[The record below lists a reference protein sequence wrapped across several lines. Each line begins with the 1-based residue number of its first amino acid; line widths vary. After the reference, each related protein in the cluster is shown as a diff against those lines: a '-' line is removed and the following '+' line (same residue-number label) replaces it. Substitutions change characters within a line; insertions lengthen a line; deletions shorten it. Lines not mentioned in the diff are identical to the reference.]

1 MRKLKFLVAL
11 MTNDNDYQMEQAS
24 AAEEAA
30 RRLGVDAQIVFAGND
45 AITQSTQILRA
56 IQSSEK
62 ERPDAV
68 IFEPVGGTALPQV
81 AKAAMDAGIGWAVL
95 NRDASY
101 IAEFRRSSKVP
112 IFGVSSDQVEVGRI
126 AGRQCAVLLPRGG
139 SILYIQGPSQNVVAK
154 ERELGARETIPAKI
168 HVSILRGQWTEDS
181 AQRAVRSWL
190 SLSTSRKTTI
200 DLVLS
205 QNDAMAI
212 GARKAFQELP
222 NELEQERWLAIPY
235 LGCDGVPKTGQS
247 WVRSG
252 LLTATILTPP
262 NTGQAMEMLV
272 DALGNKRDLPA
283 RAFTVASS
291 IPPLEKLGARKGNP
305 VS

>member
-1 MRKLKFLVAL
+1 
-11 MTNDNDYQMEQAS
+11 MTNHNDYQIEQARS
-24 AAEEAA
+24 AEETA
-30 RRLGVDAQIVFAGND
+30 RKLGVDALILYADND

-56 IQSSEK
+56 IQVPEK
-62 ERPDAV
+62 DRPHAV

-81 AKAAMDAGIGWAVL
+81 AQAAVKAGIGWAVL

-101 IAEFRRSSKVP
+101 IAEFRKTSTVP
-112 IFGVSSDQVEVGRI
+112 IFGVSSDQEEVGRI
-126 AGRQCAVLLPRGG
+126 AGRQCAALLPRGG
-139 SILYIQGPSQNVVAK
+139 TILYIQGPSQNVVAK
-154 ERELGARETIPAKI
+154 EREMGLHESIPANL
-168 HVSILRGQWTEDS
+168 HFTVLRGQWTEDS

-190 SLSTSRKTTI
+190 NLSTSQKAVI

-212 GARKAFQELP
+212 GARKAFQGLS
-222 NELEQERWLAIPY
+222 NEYERERWLSLPF

-252 LLTATILTPP
+252 LLTATIFTPP
-262 NTGQAMEMLV
+262 NTGQALEMLV
-272 DALGNKRDLPA
+272 DALEHKKALPA

-291 IPPLEKLGARKGNP
+291 IPPVESLRPAAK
-305 VS
+305 

>member
-1 MRKLKFLVAL
+1 MPKFKFVVSL
-11 MTNDNDYQMEQAS
+11 MTNHNDYQIEQARS
-24 AAEEAA
+24 AEETA
-30 RRLGVDAQIVFAGND
+30 RKLGVDALILYADND

-56 IQSSEK
+56 IQVPEK
-62 ERPDAV
+62 DRPHAV

-81 AKAAMDAGIGWAVL
+81 AQAAVKAGIGWAVL

-101 IAEFRRSSKVP
+101 IAEFRKTSTVP
-112 IFGVSSDQVEVGRI
+112 IFGVSSDQEEVGRI
-126 AGRQCAVLLPRGG
+126 AGRQCAALLPRGG
-139 SILYIQGPSQNVVAK
+139 TILYIQGPSQNVVAK
-154 ERELGARETIPAKI
+154 EREMGLHESIPANL
-168 HVSILRGQWTEDS
+168 HFTVLRGQWTEDS

-190 SLSTSRKTTI
+190 NLSTSQKAVI

-212 GARKAFQELP
+212 GARKAFQGLS
-222 NELEQERWLAIPY
+222 NEYERERWLSLPF

-252 LLTATILTPP
+252 LLTATIFTPP
-262 NTGQAMEMLV
+262 NTGQALEMLV
-272 DALGNKRDLPA
+272 DALEHKKALPA

-291 IPPLEKLGARKGNP
+291 IPPVESLRPAAK
-305 VS
+305 